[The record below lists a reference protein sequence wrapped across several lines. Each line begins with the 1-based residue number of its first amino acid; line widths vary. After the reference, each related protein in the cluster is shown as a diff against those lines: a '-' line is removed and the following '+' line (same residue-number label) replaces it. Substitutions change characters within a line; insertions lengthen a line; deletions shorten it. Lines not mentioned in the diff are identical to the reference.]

1 MAQSVPEMAEN
12 QPRYPISTVSKLTG
26 VNSVTLRAWERRYG
40 MLNPERT
47 PTGHRLYSNE
57 DVEQI
62 RQIRR
67 LLDQGMAISQVA
79 VALQST
85 VPYGEPTENDP
96 WSRYRTEMLVATGQ
110 FNEAVLED
118 IYNEAMSLYPIEV
131 VTSQLL
137 LPLLKAFGE
146 RWETSECGIAE
157 EHFFSVFMRNK
168 LGARFHHRNRQNQGP
183 RLIIAC
189 LPDEQHEFGLLL
201 LALSLHVRGYQLIML
216 GANMPLNELP
226 HVVHRTP
233 CDGIVLS
240 GSAPIEADRLKQELR
255 SLSTACD
262 VPVFIGGPVST
273 QHPDAV
279 AQSGVISLG
288 DELSPGIDKL
298 SQYFPNL

>member
-1 MAQSVPEMAEN
+1 MAQSLPEVGEK

-79 VALQST
+79 VALQSAEQ
-85 VPYGEPTENDP
+85 PAEADENDP
-96 WSRYRTEMLVATGQ
+96 WSRYRTEMLVATSQ

-118 IYNEAMSLYPIEV
+118 VYNEAMSLYPVEV
-131 VTSQLL
+131 VTRQLL
-137 LPLLKAFGE
+137 LPLLRAFGE

-168 LGARFHHRNRQNQGP
+168 LGARFHQIGR
-183 RLIIAC
+183 A
-189 LPDEQHEFGLLL
+189 
-201 LALSLHVRGYQLIML
+201 HV
-216 GANMPLNELP
+216 
-226 HVVHRTP
+226 
-233 CDGIVLS
+233 
-240 GSAPIEADRLKQELR
+240 
-255 SLSTACD
+255 
-262 VPVFIGGPVST
+262 
-273 QHPDAV
+273 
-279 AQSGVISLG
+279 
-288 DELSPGIDKL
+288 
-298 SQYFPNL
+298 